1 MSGKIFPVSMPKWGM
16 TMEEGKVTDWL
27 ISEGEVISEGDEI
40 VEIETDKISN
50 VVESQTSG
58 ILVRHLVVEG
68 STYKVGSLIG
78 VIIDGDVEEDEI
90 DNFIRK
96 FQSEEKI
103 KTDTEETT
111 NKTQKIQVGNL
122 ELNFLE
128 VFCEKPEEETILFV
142 HGFGG
147 DLNSWSYNQVELST
161 HFNTISLD
169 LPGHGGSALEVDS
182 GNVSDLSEILISF
195 FEKKE
200 INQAHLVGHSL
211 GGAISLLMAYKMPE
225 IFKTLTLICPVLPG
239 CETNTEF
246 LEGFIYA
253 DSRKQMRNVVSE
265 LYANPKVVNRNFIDE
280 TLKSR
285 RFDGAKQ
292 ALSKIKEANFL
303 PSGEVSFQL
312 PSFEAIKAPIQI
324 IQGSEDKIIKFSGND
339 LLSSNIKI
347 HELNASGHMPQM
359 EEHNQVNK
367 IIEAFINSARG
378 SI

>member
-211 GGAISLLMAYKMPE
+211 GGAISLLMAYRMPE

-312 PSFEAIKAPIQI
+312 PSLEAIKAPIQI

-367 IIEAFINSARG
+367 IIEALINSARG

>member
-27 ISEGEVISEGDEI
+27 ISEGEAVSEGDEI

-78 VIIDGDVEEDEI
+78 VIIDGDVKEDEI
-90 DNFIRK
+90 DNFIKK
-96 FQSEEKI
+96 FESEEKI
-103 KTDTEETT
+103 KTDAKEATNETE
-111 NKTQKIQVGNL
+111 KLQVGNL

-128 VFCEKPEEETILFV
+128 VFCEKPEEETIVFV

-182 GNVSDLSEILISF
+182 GNVSELSEILISL

-211 GGAISLLMAYKMPE
+211 GGAISLLMAYKKPE
-225 IFKTLTLICPVLPG
+225 IFKTLTLICPVLTG
-239 CETNTEF
+239 CKTNTEF

-292 ALSKIKEANFL
+292 ALNKIKDANFL
-303 PSGEVSFQL
+303 PSGEGSFQL
-312 PSFEAIKAPIQI
+312 PPLEEIKAPIQI
-324 IQGSEDKIIKFSGND
+324 IKGSEDKIIKFSEYD
-339 LLSSNIKI
+339 LLSTNIKI
-347 HELNASGHMPQM
+347 HELNGSGHMPQM

-367 IIEAFINSARG
+367 IIEAFIHQTRG

>member
-128 VFCEKPEEETILFV
+128 VFCEKPEEETIVFV

-169 LPGHGGSALEVDS
+169 LPGHGGSALEVGS
-182 GNVSDLSEILISF
+182 GNVSELSEILISF

-211 GGAISLLMAYKMPE
+211 GGAISLLMAYRMPE

-324 IQGSEDKIIKFSGND
+324 IQGSEDKIIKFTGDD

>member
-128 VFCEKPEEETILFV
+128 VFCEKTEEETIVFV

-161 HFNTISLD
+161 YFNTISLD

-324 IQGSEDKIIKFSGND
+324 IQGSEDKIIKFSGDD

>member
-1 MSGKIFPVSMPKWGM
+1 MSGNIFPVSMPKWGM

-27 ISEGEVISEGDEI
+27 ISEGEVVSEGDEI

-58 ILVRHLVVEG
+58 ILVRQLVAEG

-90 DNFIRK
+90 NNFIRK
-96 FQSEEKI
+96 FETEEKI
-103 KTDTEETT
+103 KKESEEAT
-111 NKTQKIQVGNL
+111 NKTEKIQVGNL

-128 VFCEKPEEETILFV
+128 VFCEKPKAETVVFV

-169 LPGHGGSALEVDS
+169 LPGHGGSALELDS
-182 GNVSDLSEILISF
+182 GNVWELSEILISL

-211 GGAISLLMAYKMPE
+211 GGAISLSMAYTKPA
-225 IFKTLTLICPVLPG
+225 IFKTLTLVCPVLPG
-239 CETNTEF
+239 CKTNTEF
-246 LEGFIYA
+246 LEGFIFA
-253 DSRKQMRNVVSE
+253 DSRKQMRSVVSE
-265 LYANPKVVNRNFIDE
+265 LYANPKIVNRNFIDE

-292 ALSKIKEANFL
+292 ALSKIKDANFL
-303 PSGEVSFQL
+303 PSGEGSFQL
-312 PSFEAIKAPIQI
+312 PPLEEIKAPIQI
-324 IQGSEDKIIKFSGND
+324 IQGSEDKIIKFSEYD
-339 LLSSNIKI
+339 LLPPNIKI
-347 HELNASGHMPQM
+347 HELNGSGHMPQM

-367 IIEAFINSARG
+367 IIEAFIHQARG

>member
-16 TMEEGKVTDWL
+16 TMEEGKITDWL
-27 ISEGEVISEGDEI
+27 ISEGEVVSEGDEI

-68 STYKVGSLIG
+68 SIYKVGSLIG

-90 DNFIRK
+90 DNFIKK
-96 FQSEEKI
+96 FESEEKT
-103 KTDTEETT
+103 KTDTEEAT
-111 NKTQKIQVGNL
+111 NKTEKIQLRNL

-128 VFCEKPEEETILFV
+128 VFCEKPEQETIVFV

-147 DLNSWSYNQVELST
+147 DLNSWSFNQVELSA

-169 LPGHGGSALEVDS
+169 LPGHGGSGLEVAS
-182 GNVSDLSEILISF
+182 GNVSELSEILISL

-211 GGAISLLMAYKMPE
+211 GGAISLLMAYTKPE
-225 IFKTLTLICPVLPG
+225 IFKTLTLICPALPG
-239 CETNTEF
+239 LKTNNEF

-292 ALSKIKEANFL
+292 ALSKIKDANFL
-303 PSGEVSFQL
+303 RSGETSFQL
-312 PSFEAIKAPIQI
+312 PPLEEIKAPIQI
-324 IQGSEDKIIKFSGND
+324 IRGSEDRVIKFSGD
-339 LLSSNIKI
+339 EFLPPNIKI
-347 HELNASGHMPQM
+347 YELNASGHMPQM
-359 EEHNQVNK
+359 EEHNKVNK
-367 IIEAFINSARG
+367 MIEAFIHQAKG

>member
-27 ISEGEVISEGDEI
+27 ISEGEVVSEGDEI

-58 ILVRHLVVEG
+58 ILVRQLVAEG

-78 VIIDGDVEEDEI
+78 VIIEGDVEEDEI

-96 FQSEEKI
+96 FETEEKI
-103 KTDTEETT
+103 KKESEEAT
-111 NKTQKIQVGNL
+111 NKTEKIQVGNL

-128 VFCEKPEEETILFV
+128 VLCEKPEEETIVFV

-182 GNVSDLSEILISF
+182 GNVSELSEILISL

-211 GGAISLLMAYKMPE
+211 GGAISLLMAYKKPE
-225 IFKTLTLICPVLPG
+225 IFKTLTLICPVLTG
-239 CETNTEF
+239 CKTNTEF

-253 DSRKQMRNVVSE
+253 DSRKQMRNIVSE

-292 ALSKIKEANFL
+292 ALNKIKDANFL
-303 PSGEVSFQL
+303 PSGEGSFQL
-312 PSFEAIKAPIQI
+312 PPLEEIKAPIQI
-324 IQGSEDKIIKFSGND
+324 IQGSEDKIIKFSEYD
-339 LLSSNIKI
+339 LLPPNIKI
-347 HELNASGHMPQM
+347 HELNGSGHMPQM

-367 IIEAFINSARG
+367 IIEAFIHQTRG

>member
-27 ISEGEVISEGDEI
+27 ISEGEVVSEGDEI

-58 ILVRHLVVEG
+58 ILVRQLVAEG

-90 DNFIRK
+90 NNFIRK
-96 FQSEEKI
+96 FETEEKI
-103 KTDTEETT
+103 KKESEEAT
-111 NKTQKIQVGNL
+111 NKTEKIQVGNL

-128 VFCEKPEEETILFV
+128 VLCEKPKAETIVFV

-182 GNVSDLSEILISF
+182 GNVSELSEILISL

-211 GGAISLLMAYKMPE
+211 GGAISLLMAYTKPE

-239 CETNTEF
+239 FKTNTEF

-292 ALSKIKEANFL
+292 ALSKIKDANFL
-303 PSGEVSFQL
+303 PSGEGSFQL
-312 PSFEAIKAPIQI
+312 PPLEEIKPPIQI
-324 IQGSEDKIIKFSGND
+324 IQGSEDKIIRFSEYD
-339 LLSSNIKI
+339 LLPLNIKI
-347 HELNASGHMPQM
+347 HELNGSGHMPQM

-367 IIEAFINSARG
+367 IIEAFIHQTKG

>member
-27 ISEGEVISEGDEI
+27 ISEGEVVSEGDEI

-68 STYKVGSLIG
+68 SIYKVGSLIG

-90 DNFIRK
+90 DNFIKK
-96 FQSEEKI
+96 FESEEKT
-103 KTDTEETT
+103 KTDTEEAT
-111 NKTQKIQVGNL
+111 NKTEKIQLRNL

-128 VFCEKPEEETILFV
+128 VFCEKPEQETIVFV

-147 DLNSWSYNQVELST
+147 DLNSWSFNQVELSA

-169 LPGHGGSALEVDS
+169 LPGHGGSGLEVAS
-182 GNVSDLSEILISF
+182 GNVSELSEILISL

-211 GGAISLLMAYKMPE
+211 GGAISLLMAYTKPE
-225 IFKTLTLICPVLPG
+225 IFKTLTLICPALPG
-239 CETNTEF
+239 LKTNNEF

-292 ALSKIKEANFL
+292 ALGKIKDANFL
-303 PSGEVSFQL
+303 RSGESSFQL
-312 PSFEAIKAPIQI
+312 PPLEEIKAPIQI
-324 IQGSEDKIIKFSGND
+324 IRGSEDRVIKFSGD
-339 LLSSNIKI
+339 EFLPPNIKI

-359 EEHNQVNK
+359 EEHNKVNK
-367 IIEAFINSARG
+367 MIEAFIHQAKG

>member
-27 ISEGEVISEGDEI
+27 ISEGEVVSEGDEI

-58 ILVRHLVVEG
+58 VLVRHLVVEG

-78 VIIDGDVEEDEI
+78 VIIDGNVEEDEI
-90 DNFIRK
+90 DNFIRT
-96 FQSEEKI
+96 FESEEKI
-103 KTDTEETT
+103 KIDTEETN
-111 NKTQKIQVGNL
+111 NKTQKIQVGNI

-169 LPGHGGSALEVDS
+169 LPGHGGSALEVGS

-211 GGAISLLMAYKMPE
+211 GGAISLLMACRMPE

-239 CETNTEF
+239 CKTNTEF

-265 LYANPKVVNRNFIDE
+265 LYANPKVINRNFIDE
-280 TLKSR
+280 TLKLR

-292 ALSKIKEANFL
+292 ALNKIKNANFL

-312 PSFEAIKAPIQI
+312 PSLEAIKAPIQI
-324 IQGSEDKIIKFSGND
+324 IQGSEDKIIKFPGDD

-367 IIEAFINSARG
+367 IIEAFIHPAGG

>member
-128 VFCEKPEEETILFV
+128 VFCEKREEETIVFV

-211 GGAISLLMAYKMPE
+211 GGAISLLMAYRMPE

-312 PSFEAIKAPIQI
+312 PSLEAIKAPIQI
-324 IQGSEDKIIKFSGND
+324 IHGSEDKIIKFSGDD